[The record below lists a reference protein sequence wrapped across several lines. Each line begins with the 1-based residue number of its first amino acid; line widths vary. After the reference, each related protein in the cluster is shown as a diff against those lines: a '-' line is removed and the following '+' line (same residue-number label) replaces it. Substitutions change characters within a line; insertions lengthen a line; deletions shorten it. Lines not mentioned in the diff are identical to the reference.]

1 MNRCN
6 PRYGKVPMSFRFSSI
21 LHKIS
26 DCVHFV
32 SSIKGC
38 EQDSSL
44 GEGSCL
50 SSLSVHR
57 NTSCVLSLDPH
68 DRLMPPASLC
78 LQTLYIVLAN
88 TLNSILT
95 QLSIK
100 YFQSSCSMT
109 SIIIPVSV
117 KETRCYTADTVK
129 VIPLQFSFATF
140 LVYQAHIIATF
151 PPAIIIFIRDA
162 GI

>member
-1 MNRCN
+1 MAQVFGSWLSQSSSNHCGHLRSKTSNGRALSISFSNSALKINKNRSIFLKKKDTFCFMNRCN

-44 GEGSCL
+44 GEGSCS

-57 NTSCVLSLDPH
+57 NTSCVFSLDPH

-100 YFQSSCSMT
+100 YF
-109 SIIIPVSV
+109 
-117 KETRCYTADTVK
+117 
-129 VIPLQFSFATF
+129 
-140 LVYQAHIIATF
+140 
-151 PPAIIIFIRDA
+151 
-162 GI
+162 